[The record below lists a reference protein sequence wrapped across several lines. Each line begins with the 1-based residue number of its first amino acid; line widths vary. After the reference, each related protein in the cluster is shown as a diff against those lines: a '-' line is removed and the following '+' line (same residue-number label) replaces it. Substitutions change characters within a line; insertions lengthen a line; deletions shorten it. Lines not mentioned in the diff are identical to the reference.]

1 MEIYK
6 IIDELHLN
14 LGCRIQ
20 KFEGGAGLPT
30 GYSDR
35 LAEEI
40 NLLLHGCGLFDL
52 KACWLIALKGI
63 DAGTYLQGM
72 VTSDVLQLEVGEI
85 QSSLICSN
93 KGKIIHHL
101 EIFRSEKDEWIVICD
116 PGEGRAVG
124 TILDN
129 FHIRE
134 DLELRLLNSGEMLRI
149 DLSGPDAEK
158 IAELFWPG
166 PITLILKVKDENIRK
181 SLGLGKKIA
190 VRVPNNQCVLSLLK
204 ECKLLVATSANI
216 SGTTSLTDPNDCKR
230 DLHGYDLLLDG
241 GILSDDGESTI
252 VEIDRNKLR
261 IVRSGSISEEE
272 LKKLF

>member
-1 MEIYK
+1 MRISCNNVGIQKAVQIINKGGIVIFPTDTVYGIGCDPYNQSGILSLYK
-6 IIDELHLN
+6 IKKREKTKPFPVI
-14 LGCRIQ
+14 
-20 KFEGGAGLPT
+20 
-30 GYSDR
+30 GYSKKE
-35 LAEEI
+35 LEKIAEF
-40 NLLLHGCGLFDL
+40 ND
-52 KACWLIALKGI
+52 K
-63 DAGTYLQGM
+63 
-72 VTSDVLQLEVGEI
+72 
-85 QSSLICSN
+85 
-93 KGKIIHHL
+93 
-101 EIFRSEKDEWIVICD
+101 
-116 PGEGRAVG
+116 
-124 TILDN
+124 
-129 FHIRE
+129 
-134 DLELRLLNSGEMLRI
+134 
-149 DLSGPDAEK
+149 AEK

-230 DLHGYDLLLDG
+230 DLNGYDLLLDG
-241 GILSDDGESTI
+241 GILSNDGESTI